1 MMTKFHAEYLRPL
14 EDMQAPDPRWR
25 GFVCDTPN
33 GIEAISLERYAKPIQ
48 EIRLNDEVPE
58 SVVIHFETAKNLA
71 LFAWHVYRFVPVAEL
86 HAFISVELAL
96 REKTDN
102 RKAPFKKL
110 LQRFIDEGWLSNE
123 RFSQWQRVTKHRAL
137 QHEEDVE
144 LAKVLETEL
153 PEEPKYWDYLAV
165 LKEHIPYF
173 RNTYAH
179 GSTSIFPWPYKAL
192 EDSAEIINQ
201 LYPSGEVNG

>member
-1 MMTKFHAEYLRPL
+1 MTEFHPEHLRPL

-25 GFVCDTPN
+25 AFGRITRN
-33 GIEAISLERYAKPIQ
+33 GVESISLERYAKPIQ
-48 EIRLNDEVPE
+48 AIRLNNAVPE

-96 REKTDN
+96 REKTEN

-110 LQRFIDEGWLSNE
+110 LQRSINEGWLSNE
-123 RFSQWQRVTKHRAL
+123 SFSQWQRVTEHRAL

-144 LAKVLETEL
+144 LAKVLDTEP

-179 GSTSIFPWPYKAL
+179 GSTSISPWPYKAL

-201 LYPSGEVNG
+201 LYPAGEGSG